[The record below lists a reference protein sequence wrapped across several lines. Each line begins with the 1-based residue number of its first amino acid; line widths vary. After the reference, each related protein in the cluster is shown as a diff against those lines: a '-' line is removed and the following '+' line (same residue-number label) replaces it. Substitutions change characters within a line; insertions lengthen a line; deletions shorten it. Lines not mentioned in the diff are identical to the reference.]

1 MAQLELRFGF
11 EINRSLKVGDMV
23 YFINEDGGPEEL
35 GTAASIVDRTLVV
48 DVTAETIR
56 PDVGAFIL
64 FSPGRS
70 VEASGLIGYEGTCV
84 MVNDSTE
91 RAELFAVS
99 SEVFE
104 SSR

>member
-1 MAQLELRFGF
+1 MAQLSLTFGF

-23 YFINEDGGPEEL
+23 YFITEAGGTETL
-35 GTAASIVDRTLVV
+35 GTAASIVERTLVV

-56 PDVGAFIL
+56 PDIGSFIL

-70 VEASGLIGYEGTCV
+70 IEASGLIGYEGTCV

-91 RAELFAVS
+91 KAELFAVS
-99 SEVFE
+99 TEVFE
-104 SSR
+104 SSK